1 MTMGFPRD
9 KAIAALSRT
18 KHDVDRAAD
27 ILVGG
32 GTAQDKAWMAGGV
45 LEDDEEVARRVQQ
58 ESAGQGPRYIFSKVH
73 YVLTFII
80 DFTQ

>member
-73 YVLTFII
+73 DVLTFII